1 MKKLITFSDGS
12 YLAFDKGKI
21 DEFRV
26 SFYDET
32 DNLSHS
38 PKDTEFLWFF
48 KKLAEKGNNPRE
60 VFDELLAIAKQIN
73 KDTEI
78 STVVLPH
85 HAKDKSQI
93 RYYYA
98 LIAAM
103 IAEENKE
110 IHIVGK
116 RVKLLGLHQVLLQDM
131 HPKIAAKWS
140 VGMPWKDIDKECKK
154 WGF

>member
-78 STVVLPH
+78 STVVLLIMQKTK
-85 HAKDKSQI
+85 AK
-93 RYYYA
+93 
-98 LIAAM
+98 
-103 IAEENKE
+103 
-110 IHIVGK
+110 
-116 RVKLLGLHQVLLQDM
+116 
-131 HPKIAAKWS
+131 
-140 VGMPWKDIDKECKK
+140 
-154 WGF
+154 